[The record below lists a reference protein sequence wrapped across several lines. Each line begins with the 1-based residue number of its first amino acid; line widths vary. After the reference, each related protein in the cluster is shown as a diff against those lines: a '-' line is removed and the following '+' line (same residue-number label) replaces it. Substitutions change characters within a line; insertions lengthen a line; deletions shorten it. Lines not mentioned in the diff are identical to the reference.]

1 MPSHGDGRPA
11 GAPAPGAFASGAAG
25 RGATAAAAPVALLAE
40 HFDTLEQQREAAGL
54 GMWVFLITEVM
65 FFGGLFTAY
74 VVYRGLFPHVFA
86 AGSHE
91 LDIRLGGTN
100 TAVLLCSSFT
110 MAMAVR
116 GAQLGHRRE
125 LVFFLILTMVLG
137 LAFLGIK
144 AVEYGEKFAHHLV
157 PGPGF
162 AFPGPEANHVQLFFS
177 LYFAMTGLHALHMVI
192 GIGIALW
199 LLPRAWRGR
208 YGPDYHHPVE
218 CFGLYWHFVDIVWIF
233 LFPMLYLLG
242 RHYHG

>member
-1 MPSHGDGRPA
+1 LPSHGDGRPA
-11 GAPAPGAFASGAAG
+11 GPHASAATAPGAPGRSARAA
-25 RGATAAAAPVALLAE
+25 TAPVAILAE

-65 FFGGLFTAY
+65 FFGGLFTVY
-74 VVYRGLFPHVFA
+74 TVYRGLFPHVFA

-125 LVFFLILTMVLG
+125 LVFFLLLTMAFGLG
-137 LAFLGIK
+137 FLGIK
-144 AVEYGEKFAHHLV
+144 SIEYAEKFAHHLV

-162 AFPGPEANHVQLFFS
+162 AYPGPEANHVQLFFS
-177 LYFAMTGLHALHMVI
+177 LYFAMTGLHALHMII
-192 GIGIALW
+192 GIPILGAIAW
-199 LLPRAWRGR
+199 FARRGR
-208 YGPDYHHPVE
+208 YSPQYHSPVE
-218 CFGLYWHFVDIVWIF
+218 MVGLYWHFVDIIWIF
-233 LFPMLYLLG
+233 LFPLLYLVG
-242 RHYHG
+242 GKH

>member
-1 MPSHGDGRPA
+1 LPSHGNGRPA
-11 GAPAPGAFASGAAG
+11 GPQASAATASGAPG
-25 RGATAAAAPVALLAE
+25 RAQSASAPVALLAE

-74 VVYRGLFPHVFA
+74 TVYRGLFPHFFA

-100 TAVLLCSSFT
+100 TAVLLSSSFT

-125 LVFFLILTMVLG
+125 LVFFLLLTMAFGLG
-137 LAFLGIK
+137 FLGIK
-144 AVEYGEKFAHHLV
+144 SIEYAEKFAHHLF

-162 AFPGPEANHVQLFFS
+162 AFHGPEANHVQLFFS

-192 GIGIALW
+192 GIGIAVW
-199 LLPRAWRGR
+199 LLPRAWRGQ

-218 CFGLYWHFVDIVWIF
+218 NFGLYWHFVDIVWIF

-242 RHYHG
+242 RHYHE